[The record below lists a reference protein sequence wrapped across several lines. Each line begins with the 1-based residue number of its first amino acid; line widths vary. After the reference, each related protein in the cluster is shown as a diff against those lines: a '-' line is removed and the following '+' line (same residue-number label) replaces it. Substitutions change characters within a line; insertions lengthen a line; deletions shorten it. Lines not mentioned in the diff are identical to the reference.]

1 MSSTLQQRID
11 VVEQRLLER
20 QQQFRQHWQALGLR
34 VERATAP
41 RRLVAPVL
49 VAVFSLLATGWL
61 LRRVVARGVSEPV
74 QRGERA
80 AGAGWRLFD
89 PLAWV
94 RGAVALWPL
103 LPAVWRARAG
113 PGTAWAFIVL
123 GLPLVEGWLRRT
135 PD

>member
-1 MSSTLQQRID
+1 MNGTLQQRID
-11 VVEQRLLER
+11 EVDQRLLAR
-20 QQQFRQHWQALGLR
+20 QQQLRQHWQALGLR

-41 RRLVAPVL
+41 RRLVAPLL
-49 VAVFSLLATGWL
+49 VSVFSLLAAGWL
-61 LRRVVARGVSEPV
+61 LRRVGARRVSEPV
-74 QRGERA
+74 PRGERA

-89 PLAWV
+89 PLAGV

-103 LPAVWRARAG
+103 LPAQWRARAG
-113 PGTAWAFIVL
+113 PGTAWAFIAL

>member
-1 MSSTLQQRID
+1 MSSMLQQRID
-11 VVEQRLLER
+11 VGEQRLLER

-74 QRGERA
+74 PRGERA
-80 AGAGWRLFD
+80 AGAGWPARHATFLHGPTMPSCCTRLGSR
-89 PLAWV
+89 LA
-94 RGAVALWPL
+94 
-103 LPAVWRARAG
+103 
-113 PGTAWAFIVL
+113 
-123 GLPLVEGWLRRT
+123 
-135 PD
+135 